1 MIRAA
6 VLTTV
11 LGFAV
16 PAFADEAEIHTFH
29 CLHGCPMGSPST
41 NDLIVREI
49 YTLSSNDRTKLAD
62 WVAYRVTVD
71 LIGPSG
77 QRRWQAD
84 PWLAA
89 AETLLPEH
97 YVEAHEAL
105 TVDRG
110 HQAPLASFSGSPHAD
125 DTNYLSNITPQR
137 SALNQGPWV
146 RLETAERDFVERSED
161 QDERVALYV
170 LTGPLYERVMP
181 PLPLPRGWVRH
192 RVPSGYWKVIA
203 TPDGGLSAFIMDQDV
218 SRTASHCDFR
228 VPLEEVELRTNL
240 TLFPR
245 DQDRGFHTLDDR
257 LGCLSQ

>member
-1 MIRAA
+1 MIRAV
-6 VLTTV
+6 VLATV
-11 LGFAV
+11 LSLAV
-16 PAFADEAEIHTFH
+16 PALADDAEIHTFH

-77 QRRWQAD
+77 PRRWQAD
-84 PWLAA
+84 PWLAVS
-89 AETLLPEH
+89 ETLLPDH
-97 YVEAHEAL
+97 YVDAHETL
-105 TVDRG
+105 SVDRG
-110 HQAPLASFSGSPHAD
+110 HQAPLASFSGSPYAA

-146 RLETAERDFVERSED
+146 RLETAERSLVERGRASE
-161 QDERVALYV
+161 EPAALYV
-170 LTGPLYERVMP
+170 LTGPLYERVMQ

-203 TPDGGLSAFIMDQDV
+203 TADGGLSAFIMDQDAP
-218 SRTASHCDFR
+218 RTASHCDFR

-245 DQDRGFHTLDDR
+245 DQERAFHTLDDG
-257 LGCLSQ
+257 LGCSSQ